1 MGIGTGKN
9 TERFTEEY
17 GNITKI
23 KIVIIL
29 SLGTFHPVHTL
40 KSEK

>member
-9 TERFTEEY
+9 TERFKEGY